1 MIWRATNSG
10 VSSNIWMKPCSSRR
24 ISLGIWREVRVSP
37 YRKIGRSE
45 LRRRTSATKARSF
58 SIAAASGWSSSRTNS
73 SSSIDTIKVE
83 ARLDCCAND
92 VRSP

>member
-1 MIWRATNSG
+1 M
-10 VSSNIWMKPCSSRR
+10 WMKPCSSRR

-45 LRRRTSATKARSF
+45 LRRRTSFTNARSF
-58 SIAAASGWSSSRTNS
+58 SMAAASGWSSARTNS
-73 SSSIDTIKVE
+73 SSSIETMNDD
-83 ARLDCCAND
+83 ARLDCWAND